1 MQYDRMLAEL
11 FGEED
16 RAREMA
22 ARLADIARTSRE
34 AAAAERDSLLAFLR
48 GPIARHFAYEEQ
60 VIFPKLLEH
69 DLAEE
74 VQVATKQ
81 HETVRHLTNKLADAS
96 GDDLGQLVFDIA
108 RQLLHHTNFEGDY
121 IYPELTHEEWRELMK
136 ETVQDAADGTPRPA
150 DVSAPREAQAATGGA
165 TAPSPVHL
173 GSVPT
178 EPSVNS

>member
-22 ARLADIARTSRE
+22 ARLADIARASPE
-34 AAAAERDSLLAFLR
+34 AAAAERESLLAFLL

-60 VIFPKLLEH
+60 VVFPKLVEH

-74 VQVATKQ
+74 VEVAMKQ
-81 HETVRHLTNKLADAS
+81 HESVRHLARKLAEAGPAAGADIAA
-96 GDDLGQLVFDIA
+96 LVFDIA

-121 IYPELTHEEWRELMK
+121 IYPELTHDEWRELMR
-136 ETVQDAADGTPRPA
+136 ETV
-150 DVSAPREAQAATGGA
+150 EAGHPGSQPGLGGGA
-165 TAPSPVHL
+165 PKERVSPPS
-173 GSVPT
+173 ST
-178 EPSVNS
+178 NPSVNS

>member
-22 ARLADIARTSRE
+22 SRLADIARSSRE

-48 GPIARHFAYEEQ
+48 GPIERHFAYEEQ
-60 VIFPKLLEH
+60 VIFPHLIEH

-81 HETVRHLTNKLADAS
+81 HETVRQLAQKLATAGSAGPD
-96 GDDLGQLVFDIA
+96 
-108 RQLLHHTNFEGDY
+108 
-121 IYPELTHEEWRELMK
+121 
-136 ETVQDAADGTPRPA
+136 RPA
-150 DVSAPREAQAATGGA
+150 GPGDADQARRAWRR
-165 TAPSPVHL
+165 
-173 GSVPT
+173 
-178 EPSVNS
+178 